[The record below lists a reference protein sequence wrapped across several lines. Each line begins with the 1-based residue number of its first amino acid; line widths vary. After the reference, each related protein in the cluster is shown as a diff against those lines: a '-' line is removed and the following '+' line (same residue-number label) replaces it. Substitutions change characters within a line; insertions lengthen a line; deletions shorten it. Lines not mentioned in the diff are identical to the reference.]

1 MSVRR
6 LSRPPIVVLTGV
18 ENSGKSTLAESLSA
32 ALGWALLPEAARH
45 DDAVL
50 SGQFTVD
57 DLSRLLAEF
66 QRDVATVS
74 AAHPPGV
81 LCDTGGV
88 VLDLWSEVA
97 FHQPLPGAADLQA
110 EADLYVLCRTLP
122 EWEPDPLRSLPDLA
136 ARRDLE
142 ARYVNRLN
150 ERGLPWVDLPAL
162 PLDQRVQRAK
172 DAILHALS

>member
-50 SGQFTVD
+50 SGQVTVD

-142 ARYVNRLN
+142 ARYVNRLT
-150 ERGLPWVDLPAL
+150 ERGLPWIDLPAL